1 MEQLTDEM
9 IVNTIE
15 KNDTMGFVMALVVIF
30 FVGISAFIVFYIGR
44 NKAKEK
50 NKKINLPIIVGII
63 MMFITIFILFI
74 CIKGLAT
81 NKDWYLTISTIT
93 NKYTEIDSNSGTRNR
108 IYHYIETSNHDKIKV
123 TEEEYDKMEI
133 NEDVYV
139 LFVNGHAN
147 YVWNIKQYQ
156 YTGEKLEIGKTE
168 ENINKEESLDIELN
182 INILKNVE
190 MINLDADTKT
200 IELGQLPEEFMFIE
214 NLLIPEEYKF
224 ENSYTVYTREN
235 KEIEE
240 YNVLHDYLLNYRK
253 DDLSNIKIAFSK
265 IEEPIRD
272 YYILEG
278 DKTSKIGDV
287 ELKISQCEKMYI
299 VTFKY
304 KDIYFDIETTGI
316 TEEQLVSLLK
326 SIIEKV

>member
-1 MEQLTDEM
+1 
-9 IVNTIE
+9 
-15 KNDTMGFVMALVVIF
+15 
-30 FVGISAFIVFYIGR
+30 
-44 NKAKEK
+44 
-50 NKKINLPIIVGII
+50 
-63 MMFITIFILFI
+63 
-74 CIKGLAT
+74 
-81 NKDWYLTISTIT
+81 
-93 NKYTEIDSNSGTRNR
+93 
-108 IYHYIETSNHDKIKV
+108 
-123 TEEEYDKMEI
+123 
-133 NEDVYV
+133 
-139 LFVNGHAN
+139 
-147 YVWNIKQYQ
+147 
-156 YTGEKLEIGKTE
+156 
-168 ENINKEESLDIELN
+168 
-182 INILKNVE
+182 
-190 MINLDADTKT
+190 
-200 IELGQLPEEFMFIE
+200 MFIE

-240 YNVLHDYLLNYRK
+240 YNVLHDYILNYRK

-278 DKTSKIGDV
+278 DKTSKIVDV
-287 ELKISQCEKMYI
+287 ELKISQCEEMYI